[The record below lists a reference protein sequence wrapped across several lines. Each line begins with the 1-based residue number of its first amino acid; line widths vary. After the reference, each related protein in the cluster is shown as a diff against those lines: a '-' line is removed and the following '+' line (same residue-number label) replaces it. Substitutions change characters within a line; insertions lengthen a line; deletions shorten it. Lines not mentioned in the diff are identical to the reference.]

1 MSVSSDLQAVV
12 AKLRREIHS
21 LTSEHDL
28 AAQEDGDLITVSD
41 YLLTRLEQLGVTV
54 SIFLTLLR
62 GWLYSEMYAT

>member
-28 AAQEDGDLITVSD
+28 AAQDGDLITVSD

-54 SIFLTLLR
+54 SIFFTLLG